1 MNPRT
6 RKLTY
11 IAMVLTCLFSLGQAA
26 LAEGNNHS
34 VKATLVDVCTG
45 GPTCTGR
52 VTQGGILNG
61 TSVTV
66 FSPGVTPTLDPSTVS
81 FSYDWTVTT
90 VQGQLR
96 VRFVNLFNVVTGVTT
111 AMGTIDPNNST
122 GRFAGATGVL
132 FMNGKVI
139 SNSPFTVKLDVTG
152 EINLNKDRRDSNED
166 DQ

>member
-6 RKLTY
+6 RKLMY
-11 IAMVLTCLFSLGQAA
+11 ITVMLTCLFFLGQAA

-34 VKATLVDVCTG
+34 VKATDVEVCTG
-45 GPTCTGR
+45 GPTCLGT

-66 FSPGVTPTLDPSTVS
+66 FSPGFTPTLDPNTAS

-90 VQGQLR
+90 VHGQLR
-96 VRFVNLFNVVTGVTT
+96 VRFVNLFNAVTGVTT

-132 FMNGKVI
+132 FESGNAI
-139 SNSPFTVKLDVTG
+139 NNSPFTVKLDVTG
-152 EINLNKDRRDSNED
+152 EINLVK
-166 DQ
+166 